1 VLEDV
6 AARLQ
11 EVLRRRVRPARRVVS
26 RRPERQAQQAVWQ
39 PERQARPEE
48 QAACVRIRPQ

>member
-1 VLEDV
+1 MLEDV

-26 RRPERQAQQAVWQ
+26 RRPERQA
-39 PERQARPEE
+39 RPEE
-48 QAACVRIRPQ
+48 QAAWVRIRPQ